1 MYIHK
6 IPPVIY
12 NNLSKSLSQQIQGF
26 QVSFLLKF
34 PIFLLKALDN
44 FIEKCG
50 AYWSIRTVAYG
61 GRYFSIGGD
70 FLYYLLTVAAMLTIN
85 ILLLLI
91 FVNIILILML
101 LPALYGILSSV
112 SRISSYLL
120 PILLWLIN
128 ILNSDQLHELLL
140 VCSVLT
146 FFPLTLKLL
155 H

>member
-44 FIEKCG
+44 FIEKYG

-61 GRYFSIGGD
+61 GRYFSIGGN

-91 FVNIILILML
+91 FVNIILIQML
-101 LPALYGILSSV
+101 LLVPPGISLSGFG
-112 SRISSYLL
+112 ISIYLL

-128 ILNSDQLHELLL
+128 IRNSDQPHELLL
-140 VCSVLT
+140 ACNVLT